1 MVTREE
7 VYSAL
12 GQVMDPEIH
21 RPITE
26 LEMVKSVDIDQSG
39 AVRVEVLLTIPGC
52 PMKDRLNR
60 DVTAAVA
67 PLPGVTAVEVALGS
81 MTEEQ
86 RQALVGKLRGPGAQ
100 QQRKITF
107 WGDDSATRVLAV
119 ASGKGGVGKSS
130 VTVNLAAALAA
141 QGHRVAVVDCDIYG
155 FSVPRM
161 LGVSGR
167 PVGFNGMIMPLEANG
182 VKVISIGF
190 FTDGRPVAWRGPMLH
205 RAIQQFLADVY
216 WGDLDYVLLDLP
228 PGTGDV
234 SISLA
239 QMLPGSEMLLVTTP
253 QEAAERA
260 AARSWP
266 ATSAPSC
273 SAGCRWTCACARAA
287 TAASR
292 WWRRTRTPPPPRSCW
307 RSPPSSPRWRGA
319 WSASASRCSPERGSG
334 AGPAGKALRRRED
347 PAAPRAGRE
356 RPATP
361 RPQVASGSTGAGL
374 LAAEPL
380 ALDPLAAEPLG
391 SASASSDA
399 LISSRS
405 RSRSAICP
413 SMSSSSRT

>member
-60 DVTAAVA
+60 D
-67 PLPGVTAVEVALGS
+67 VTAVEVALGS

-167 PVGFNGMIMPLEANG
+167 P
-182 VKVISIGF
+182 
-190 FTDGRPVAWRGPMLH
+190 
-205 RAIQQFLADVY
+205 
-216 WGDLDYVLLDLP
+216 
-228 PGTGDV
+228 
-234 SISLA
+234 
-239 QMLPGSEMLLVTTP
+239 
-253 QEAAERA
+253 
-260 AARSWP
+260 
-266 ATSAPSC
+266 
-273 SAGCRWTCACARAA
+273 
-287 TAASR
+287 
-292 WWRRTRTPPPPRSCW
+292 
-307 RSPPSSPRWRGA
+307 
-319 WSASASRCSPERGSG
+319 
-334 AGPAGKALRRRED
+334 
-347 PAAPRAGRE
+347 
-356 RPATP
+356 
-361 RPQVASGSTGAGL
+361 
-374 LAAEPL
+374 
-380 ALDPLAAEPLG
+380 
-391 SASASSDA
+391 
-399 LISSRS
+399 
-405 RSRSAICP
+405 
-413 SMSSSSRT
+413 

>member
-26 LEMVKSVDIDQSG
+26 LEMVKSIEIADSG
-39 AVRVEVLLTIPGC
+39 AVRVEVLLTVPGC
-52 PMKDRLNR
+52 PMKDRLQR

-67 PLPGVTAVEVALGS
+67 PLPGVTRVEVGLGS

-86 RQALVGKLRGPGAQ
+86 RQALVGKLRGPGGQ

-107 WGDDSATRVLAV
+107 WGDESTTRVLAI

-161 LGVSGR
+161 LGATGR
-167 PVGFNGMIMPLEANG
+167 PVGFNGMIMPLEAYG

-216 WGDLDYVLLDLP
+216 WGELDYVLLDLP

-239 QMLPGSEMLLVTTP
+239 QMLPGSEMVLVTTP
-253 QEAAERA
+253 QEAAERVAILAGRFAQENGLKVTGVIENMSYFVCPSCDERHEIFGSGGGDELARDLGTKLLGRVPLDVRLREGGDSGKPLVISDPDAPASEELLAIA
-260 AARSWP
+260 AALPPTKRSLV
-266 ATSAPSC
+266 
-273 SAGCRWTCACARAA
+273 
-287 TAASR
+287 
-292 WWRRTRTPPPPRSCW
+292 
-307 RSPPSSPRWRGA
+307 
-319 WSASASRCSPERGSG
+319 
-334 AGPAGKALRRRED
+334 GKRL
-347 PAAPRAGRE
+347 
-356 RPATP
+356 T
-361 RPQVASGSTGAGL
+361 L
-374 LAAEPL
+374 L
-380 ALDPLAAEPLG
+380 
-391 SASASSDA
+391 
-399 LISSRS
+399 
-405 RSRSAICP
+405 
-413 SMSSSSRT
+413 T

>member
-26 LEMVKSVDIDQSG
+26 LEMVKSIEIADSG
-39 AVRVEVLLTIPGC
+39 AVRVEVLLTVPGC
-52 PMKDRLNR
+52 PMKDRLQR
-60 DVTAAVA
+60 DVTAAVS
-67 PLPGVTAVEVALGS
+67 PLPGVTRVEVGLGS

-86 RQALVGKLRGPGAQ
+86 RQALVGKLRGGNQ

-107 WGDDSATRVLAV
+107 WGEESSTRVLAI

-161 LGVSGR
+161 LGATGR
-167 PVGFNGMIMPLEANG
+167 PVGFNGMIMPLEAHG

-216 WGDLDYVLLDLP
+216 WGELDYVLLDLP

-253 QEAAERA
+253 QEAAERVA
-260 AARSWP
+260 IL
-266 ATSAPSC
+266 
-273 SAGCRWTCACARAA
+273 AGRFAQENGLKITGVIENMSYFVCPGCD
-287 TAASR
+287 
-292 WWRRTRTPPPPRSCW
+292 
-307 RSPPSSPRWRGA
+307 
-319 WSASASRCSPERGSG
+319 ERHEIFGSG
-334 AGPAGKALRRRED
+334 GGDELARDLGTKLLGRVPLDVRLREGGDSGKPLVISDPDAPASE
-347 PAAPRAGRE
+347 E
-356 RPATP
+356 
-361 RPQVASGSTGAGL
+361 L
-374 LAAEPL
+374 LAIAE
-380 ALDPLAAEPLG
+380 ALPPTR
-391 SASASSDA
+391 
-399 LISSRS
+399 RS
-405 RSRSAICP
+405 LVGKRL
-413 SMSSSSRT
+413 TLLT

>member
-86 RQALVGKLRGPGAQ
+86 RQALVGKP
-100 QQRKITF
+100 
-107 WGDDSATRVLAV
+107 
-119 ASGKGGVGKSS
+119 S

-205 RAIQQFLADVY
+205 RAIQQFLA
-216 WGDLDYVLLDLP
+216 
-228 PGTGDV
+228 
-234 SISLA
+234 
-239 QMLPGSEMLLVTTP
+239 
-253 QEAAERA
+253 
-260 AARSWP
+260 
-266 ATSAPSC
+266 
-273 SAGCRWTCACARAA
+273 
-287 TAASR
+287 
-292 WWRRTRTPPPPRSCW
+292 
-307 RSPPSSPRWRGA
+307 
-319 WSASASRCSPERGSG
+319 
-334 AGPAGKALRRRED
+334 
-347 PAAPRAGRE
+347 
-356 RPATP
+356 
-361 RPQVASGSTGAGL
+361 
-374 LAAEPL
+374 
-380 ALDPLAAEPLG
+380 
-391 SASASSDA
+391 
-399 LISSRS
+399 
-405 RSRSAICP
+405 
-413 SMSSSSRT
+413 